1 MTIAPLSPSPITAS
15 VRRRYFTGDGD
26 PPPTATVS
34 ATFDR
39 QTPIAHDKTT
49 LPILHTATK
58 TNAAVITQ
66 PSSVFE
72 NRKITAH
79 TAPKS
84 P

>member
-39 QTPIAHDKTT
+39 QNADRSRQNHPSDPAHGDQNQRHGDY
-49 LPILHTATK
+49 P
-58 TNAAVITQ
+58 AV
-66 PSSVFE
+66 VRV
-72 NRKITAH
+72 RK
-79 TAPKS
+79 PKDHGTHR